1 MELSPG
7 SLATSQTSSPLS
19 AQALVSSS
27 PAPNSYFIDAAHP
40 RRKQV
45 EQFIAGRFLKVHGAR
60 LSSFM
65 PVLIALFDEK
75 DEVRAAV
82 GIRNAAAES
91 LFLEYYLDTSIEQA
105 ISSNAG
111 QPLALPSRDRIVEIG
126 NLASID
132 RRASRRLFKI
142 LSGILLAENFE
153 WAVFTG
159 CTALHRMFTT
169 LGIETANLGHA
180 LQSRLPVDQQTWGG
194 YYEDSP
200 RVVAGK
206 VSRGCFAFD
215 DMSSSRV
222 AA

>member
-1 MELSPG
+1 MELLPG
-7 SLATSQTSSPLS
+7 SLSTSQTSSPLS
-19 AQALVSSS
+19 TLVSSS
-27 PAPNSYFIDAAHP
+27 PARNRYFIDAAHP

-65 PVLIALFDEK
+65 PVLIALFDENGG
-75 DEVRAAV
+75 VRAAA
-82 GIRNAAAES
+82 GIRNAAVEA

-142 LSGILLAENFE
+142 LSGILLAEKFE

-169 LGIETANLGHA
+169 LGIETVNLGLA

>member
-7 SLATSQTSSPLS
+7 SPIASIITGKVSTQILL
-19 AQALVSSS
+19 SSS
-27 PAPNSYFIDAAHP
+27 SARKTYLIDAAHP
-40 RRKQV
+40 RRQQV

-60 LSSFM
+60 ISSFM
-65 PVLIALFDEK
+65 PVLIALFDAN

-82 GIRNAAAES
+82 GIRDAAAEA
-91 LFLEYYLDTSIEQA
+91 LFLEHYLDTSIEQA
-105 ISSNAG
+105 ITNSTS
-111 QPLALPSRDRIVEIG
+111 QPLTLPSRDRIVEIG

-132 RRASRRLFKI
+132 RRASRRLFKM

-159 CTALHRMFTT
+159 CTSLHRMFST
-169 LGIETANLGHA
+169 LGIETVNLGLA

-206 VSRGCFAFD
+206 VSRGRLAFD